1 MRINI
6 TLLVTTA
13 ALLAGPLSLD
23 ALAQGASIKLLDYQ
37 TIAPAKWVSRP
48 PTSSARLAMFTVPG
62 SGSASNAEVVVYSFG
77 STPGGN
83 VAANLERW
91 RSQFSTPDGSPVP
104 EKVTRDSSGAFPVT
118 IAEYRGTYRRGVHQE
133 RPRDLARRR
142 RSNPR
147 GPHPEPAGCSR
158 QERWEHGVHGSAGTA
173 LTRRRHVDLCRL
185 VTGQGC

>member
-1 MRINI
+1 M
-6 TLLVTTA
+6 
-13 ALLAGPLSLD
+13 
-23 ALAQGASIKLLDYQ
+23 GA
-37 TIAPAKWVSRP
+37 R
-48 PTSSARLAMFTVPG
+48 
-62 SGSASNAEVVVYSFG
+62 
-77 STPGGN
+77 
-83 VAANLERW
+83 
-91 RSQFSTPDGSPVP
+91 
-104 EKVTRDSSGAFPVT
+104 PVT
-118 IAEYRGTYRRGVHQE
+118 LRRFGLLPDRPVGTYRRGVHQE